1 MSEGFEYAGDMHP
14 FIRKISNFA
23 DIAPD
28 EADMLLALFREE
40 KAYKDGDTVFS
51 EGEDQSTFFVV
62 LEGWFYSYSILPDGS
77 RQIHDIYHAGDII
90 GLDHL
95 SWSIS
100 TTSVSA
106 ASTGR
111 LAVAPLLPTRRM
123 MFKNPHLS
131 AIFYSL
137 HMLTNVQLLDR
148 ITAVARLG
156 AYESLAFFLSDAIA
170 RRKVM
175 QADYPSEL
183 YLPLSQKFIA
193 DCLGLSAVH
202 VSRQFNKLIE
212 NKLLRRLSRSSIQ
225 ILDEARLR
233 KIGDYNDRYANLDSQ
248 RFEREL
254 SRALEGYA
262 K

>member
-1 MSEGFEYAGDMHP
+1 MHP

-23 DIAPD
+23 DVQES
-28 EADMLLALFREE
+28 EAELLLSLFSQERQVSDGESLFSDGEE
-40 KAYKDGDTVFS
+40 
-51 EGEDQSTFFVV
+51 QSNFYVV
-62 LEGWFYSYSILPDGS
+62 LEGWFYSFAILPDGS
-77 RQIHDIYHAGDII
+77 RQIHDVYHAGDLI
-90 GLDHL
+90 GLDHM
-95 SWSIS
+95 SWSMS

-106 ASTGR
+106 ASNGR
-111 LAVAPLLPTRRM
+111 LAVAPLLPARRALLR
-123 MFKNPHLS
+123 NPHLS

-148 ITAVARLG
+148 ITAIARLG
-156 AYESLAFFLSDAIA
+156 AYESLAYFLSDAIS
-170 RRKVM
+170 RRRM
-175 QADYPSEL
+175 LNADYPSEL

-225 ILDEARLR
+225 ILDEDRLR
-233 KIGDYNDRYANLDSQ
+233 KVGDYHDRYASLDRQ

-254 SRALEGYA
+254 SRALTDSHRTA
-262 K
+262 Q

>member
-1 MSEGFEYAGDMHP
+1 MHP

-23 DIAPD
+23 DIAQE
-28 EADMLLALFREE
+28 EADMLLGLFHEE
-40 KAYKDGDTVFS
+40 RTYKDGEKVFS

-62 LEGWFYSYSILPDGS
+62 LEGWFYAYSMLPDGS

-100 TTSVSA
+100 TTSVAA
-106 ASTGR
+106 ASSGR

-123 MFKNPHLS
+123 MFSNPHLS

-175 QADYPSEL
+175 KADYPSEL

-193 DCLGLSAVH
+193 DCLGLSSVH
-202 VSRQFNKLIE
+202 VSRQFNKMVE

-233 KIGDYNDRYANLDSQ
+233 KIGDYNDRYANLDRH

-254 SRALEGYA
+254 SRALEGYPEKA
-262 K
+262 G

>member
-1 MSEGFEYAGDMHP
+1 MHP

-23 DIAPD
+23 DIDTA
-28 EADMLLALFREE
+28 EADMLLALFQEE
-40 KAYKDGDTVFS
+40 KTYADGEPVF
-51 EGEDQSTFFVV
+51 EENQDQSTFYVV
-62 LEGWFYSYSILPDGS
+62 MEGWFYSFSILPDGS
-77 RQIHDIYHAGDII
+77 RQVHDVYHAGDII

-95 SWSIS
+95 SWSKA

-106 ASTGR
+106 ASNGR
-111 LAVAPLLPTRRM
+111 LAVAPLLPARRM
-123 MFKNPHLS
+123 MFRNPHLS

-170 RRKVM
+170 RRKIM

-225 ILDEARLR
+225 ILDEDRLR
-233 KIGDYNDRYANLDSQ
+233 KIGDYNDRYANLDRQ

-254 SRALEGYA
+254 SRALEGHADIA

>member
-1 MSEGFEYAGDMHP
+1 MHP
-14 FIRKISNFA
+14 FIRKISQFA
-23 DIAPD
+23 DIDMA
-28 EADMLLALFREE
+28 EADMLLALFSHEKTYEE
-40 KAYKDGDTVFS
+40 GDTVY
-51 EGEDQSTFFVV
+51 EDSVEQSTFAVV
-62 LEGWFYSYSILPDGS
+62 MEGWFYSYAILPDGS
-77 RQIHDIYHAGDII
+77 RQVHDVYHAGDII

-95 SWSIS
+95 SWSMS
-100 TTSVSA
+100 TNAVAA
-106 ASTGR
+106 ASNGR
-111 LAVAPLLPTRRM
+111 LGVAPLLPARRM
-123 MFKNPHLS
+123 MFRNPHLS

-156 AYESLAFFLSDAIA
+156 AYESLAYFLSDAIA
-170 RRKVM
+170 RRRVM
-175 QADYPSEL
+175 ESDFPSEL

-225 ILDEARLR
+225 ILDEDRLR
-233 KIGDYNDRYANLDSQ
+233 KIGDYNDRYANLDRS

-254 SRALEGYA
+254 SRALADHGGPAE
-262 K
+262 

>member
-1 MSEGFEYAGDMHP
+1 
-14 FIRKISNFA
+14 
-23 DIAPD
+23 
-28 EADMLLALFREE
+28 MLLTLFSHERTVEE
-40 KAYKDGDTVFS
+40 GETVFE
-51 EGEDQSTFFVV
+51 EGTEQSTFFVV
-62 LEGWFYSYSILPDGS
+62 LEGWFYSYAILPDGS
-77 RQIHDIYHAGDII
+77 RQIHDVYHAGDVI
-90 GLDHL
+90 GLDHM
-95 SWSIS
+95 SWSVS
-100 TTSVSA
+100 TTSVA
-106 ASTGR
+106 AESNGR
-111 LAVAPLLPTRRM
+111 LAVAPLLPARRM
-123 MFKNPHLS
+123 MFRNPHLS

-156 AYESLAFFLSDAIA
+156 AYESLAYFMSDAIA

-225 ILDEARLR
+225 ILDEDRLR
-233 KIGDYNDRYANLDSQ
+233 KIGDYNDRYANLDRA

-254 SRALEGYA
+254 SRALEDRSRPA
-262 K
+262 Q

>member
-1 MSEGFEYAGDMHP
+1 MHP

-23 DIAPD
+23 DIDPA
-28 EADMLLALFREE
+28 EADMLLDLFSHERTFEE
-40 KAYKDGDTVFS
+40 DESVFEDGI
-51 EGEDQSTFFVV
+51 EQSTFYVV
-62 LEGWFYSYSILPDGS
+62 LEGWFYAYAILPDGS
-77 RQIHDIYHAGDII
+77 RQIHDVYHAGDVI
-90 GLDHL
+90 GLDHM
-95 SWSIS
+95 SWSMS

-106 ASTGR
+106 ASKGR
-111 LAVAPLLPTRRM
+111 LAVAPLLPARRM
-123 MFKNPHLS
+123 MFRNPHLS

-156 AYESLAFFLSDAIA
+156 AYESLAYFISDAIA

-175 QADYPSEL
+175 DADYPSEL

-212 NKLLRRLSRSSIQ
+212 NKLVRRLSRSSIQ
-225 ILDEARLR
+225 ILDEDRLR
-233 KIGDYNDRYANLDSQ
+233 KIGDYNDRFANLDRH

-254 SRALEGYA
+254 SRALDQGGSA
-262 K
+262 Q

>member
-1 MSEGFEYAGDMHP
+1 MHP

-23 DIAPD
+23 DVSD
-28 EADMLLALFREE
+28 SEADLLLELFSSERSF
-40 KAYKDGDTVFS
+40 KDGESVF
-51 EGEDQSTFFVV
+51 EDGAEQSTFYVV
-62 LEGWFYSYSILPDGS
+62 LEGWFYSYAILPDGS
-77 RQIHDIYHAGDII
+77 RQIHDVYHAGDVI
-90 GLDHL
+90 GLDHM
-95 SWSIS
+95 SWSMS

-106 ASTGR
+106 ASNGR
-111 LAVAPLLPTRRM
+111 LAVAPLLPARRM
-123 MFKNPHLS
+123 LLRNPHLS

-137 HMLTNVQLLDR
+137 HMLTNAQLLDR

-156 AYESLAFFLSDAIA
+156 AYESLAYFLSDAIA

-175 QADYPSEL
+175 DADYPSEL

-225 ILDEARLR
+225 ILDEDRLR
-233 KIGDYNDRYANLDSQ
+233 KIGDYHDRYASLDRQ

-254 SRALEGYA
+254 GRALADHVGTPE
-262 K
+262 

>member
-1 MSEGFEYAGDMHP
+1 MHP

-23 DIAPD
+23 DIAAE
-28 EADMLLALFREE
+28 EADMLMDLFHEE
-40 KAYKDGDTVFS
+40 QSYSEGDSVFE

-62 LEGWFYSYSILPDGS
+62 TEGWFYSYSILPDGS
-77 RQIHDIYHAGDII
+77 RQIHDVYHAGDII
-90 GLDHL
+90 GLDHM

-106 ASTGR
+106 ASSGR
-111 LAVAPLLPTRRM
+111 LAVAPLLPARRM
-123 MFKNPHLS
+123 MFRNPHLS

-202 VSRQFNKLIE
+202 VSRQFNKLID

-225 ILDEARLR
+225 ILDEDRLR
-233 KIGDYNDRYANLDSQ
+233 KIGDYNDRYANLDRQ

-254 SRALEGYA
+254 SRALEGYTDTA
-262 K
+262 E